1 MDVKLVV
8 GFSEKEIKDMLI
20 ERAKSAA
27 GQDVVGMGATV
38 DLGYVDSD
46 VTGTKTMVA
55 ATVTF
60 NGKAK

>member
-8 GFSEKEIKDMLI
+8 GFNETEIKNLLL
-20 ERAKSAA
+20 EQAKIAA
-27 GQDVVGMGATV
+27 GKDVAGMGATIE
-38 DLGYVDSD
+38 LGCGSPSAGD
-46 VTGTKTMVA
+46 TKPLIL

>member
-20 ERAKSAA
+20 EQAKIAA
-27 GQDVVGMGATV
+27 GKDVAGMGATV
-38 DLGYVDSD
+38 ELV
-46 VTGTKTMVA
+46 VTPPIAENVKPLVV